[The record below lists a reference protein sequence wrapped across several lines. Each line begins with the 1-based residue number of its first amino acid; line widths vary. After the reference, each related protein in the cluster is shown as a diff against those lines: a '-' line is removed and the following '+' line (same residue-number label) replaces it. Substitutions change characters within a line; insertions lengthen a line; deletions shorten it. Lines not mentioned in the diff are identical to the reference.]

1 MSICYLGPEDEITGA
16 VARIRAVADG
26 DAVLVLPSGSRI
38 GTSRIN
44 FKLLAREA
52 AERGLNLVAV
62 SGEPQVRA
70 LAISAGVPAYNS
82 VAAAE
87 SALEQFRAQD
97 AQLAEKTGRPP
108 VGVVSPGLRPV
119 PPDGSDEAGT
129 LRSTRSPRGAPAS
142 APAHP
147 VATTAPV
154 PTTDPVPATD
164 RPNRRRFTPAQAA
177 PATATAETTP
187 AETALLGRAGSRSDD
202 TAVFEPGTVAHE
214 TPRRRRSRLVPLIA
228 LALLV
233 VVVGGVAYAGYL
245 FLPTATISLRPHT
258 SAIGPIE
265 ATVTA
270 DAAVAVP
277 DPVELIIPAEHV
289 PLPVEVS
296 DEFESTGVAVTQT
309 RATGTVRFRSENTV
323 SRVPIPEGTTVSTED
338 GVEFET
344 TEAATVPRADFAT
357 STPGTVDVAVRA
369 VPTGTRGNVAADAIT
384 RVPNT
389 LANVL
394 VSVRNRQPTT
404 GGRRLEEAV
413 ATQEDYDA
421 AVESL
426 RGQLFAAMQQRLSDP
441 ATTPRGLTLFRT
453 TAQMDEPVVEPDAA
467 TIVGTVA
474 PQFSLM
480 AVADATALA
489 VNESLLDELAAARLR
504 SGVPE
509 GQQVVGNVTTSH
521 SAGTV
526 AGQTVVYL
534 VTASAQGY
542 TPLDPAALTQSVRAK
557 TVAEARAILEPYGAV
572 EITIWPDFMDRLP
585 DQLARVSLTIVPP
598 QENP

>member
-1 MSICYLGPEDEITGA
+1 MSICYLEPEDEITGA
-16 VARIRAVADG
+16 VARIRAVAIG
-26 DAVLVLPSGSRI
+26 DAVLVLPPGSRI

-52 AERGLNLVAV
+52 AERNLNLVAV

-82 VAAAE
+82 VTAAE

-97 AQLAEKTGRPP
+97 AQLAEKTGRPRA
-108 VGVVSPGLRPV
+108 GVIAPGAVAPG
-119 PPDGSDEAGT
+119 PPDGPDEAGT
-129 LRSTRSPRGAPAS
+129 LRSTRSPRGAPAR
-142 APAHP
+142 AA
-147 VATTAPV
+147 ADDV
-154 PTTDPVPATD
+154 PTTDPVRTTD
-164 RPNRRRFTPAQAA
+164 RPTRRRFTPAPQAA
-177 PATATAETTP
+177 TAA
-187 AETALLGRAGSRSDD
+187 AGTALPGRAGSRSDD
-202 TAVFEPGTVAHE
+202 TAVSEPGVVAHE
-214 TPRRRRSRLVPLIA
+214 APRRRRSRLVALIA

-233 VVVGGVAYAGYL
+233 VPVGGVAYAGYL
-245 FLPTATISLRPHT
+245 FLPTATISLRPNT

-277 DPVELIIPAEHV
+277 DPAAGIIPAEQV
-289 PLPVEVS
+289 PLSLEIS

-323 SRVPIPEGTTVSTED
+323 SSVPIPEGTTVSTED
-338 GVEFET
+338 GEEFET

-369 VPTGTRGNVAADAIT
+369 ARTGPRGNVAADAIT
-384 RVPNT
+384 RVPNA

-394 VSVRNRQPTT
+394 VSVRNRQPIT
-404 GGRRLEEAV
+404 GGRRIEEAV
-413 ATQEDYDA
+413 PTEEDYDA

-453 TAQMDEPVVEPDAA
+453 TAQMGEPVVEPDAA

-489 VNESLLDELAAARLR
+489 VNESLLDELAAARLQ
-504 SGVPE
+504 SGVPQ

-526 AGQTVVYL
+526 AGQTVVYQ

-542 TPLDPAALTQSVRAK
+542 SPLDPAALAQSVRGK

-572 EITIWPDFMDRLP
+572 EITTWPDFIDRLP